1 MSTML
6 GKLRYPPFDADEL
19 PKWVEWLWGFGCD
32 TYEMAEILEI
42 PEADAE
48 RILHEVMGR
57 SH

>member
-1 MSTML
+1 MSAVL
-6 GKLRYPPFDADEL
+6 GKLRLPPLPEADL
-19 PKWVEWLWGFGCD
+19 PQWVEWLWGFGCD
-32 TYEMAEILEI
+32 TYEMSEILEI